1 MQIFQYKFVERL
13 VSLYFNSIKNSR
25 FHAVSECQYEEV
37 GVNTLFYNHVF
48 FPPVDLADLS
58 NSTFPWAAD
67 TLLKI
72 K

>member
-37 GVNTLFYNHVF
+37 GVNTLFYNHVTS
-48 FPPVDLADLS
+48 VDLADLS